1 MSNPINKRAK
11 DSNRCLPPKHILMAN
26 KYRKRCPTSDVI
38 KDLQINITMRYNCTL
53 TGMANTQSADITRW
67 LMKMWSGR
75 NSRSLPLG
83 MQMAPLLWK
92 TVYWFL
98 TKLNSL
104 TTQSSNC
111 PPRYLPKW
119 VESLCPHKHL
129 HMDIFSGFIHNC
141 QKLEAPKIPFN
152 RWMITLWYIHTMKYY
167 AVIKRN
173 EAWKDIAKWKEPV
186 GKNYTLYDSN
196 NTSF

>member
-11 DSNRCLPPKHILMAN
+11 DSNRCLPPKHILMSN

-92 TVYWFL
+92 TVY
-98 TKLNSL
+98 
-104 TTQSSNC
+104 
-111 PPRYLPKW
+111 
-119 VESLCPHKHL
+119 
-129 HMDIFSGFIHNC
+129 
-141 QKLEAPKIPFN
+141 
-152 RWMITLWYIHTMKYY
+152 
-167 AVIKRN
+167 
-173 EAWKDIAKWKEPV
+173 
-186 GKNYTLYDSN
+186 
-196 NTSF
+196 